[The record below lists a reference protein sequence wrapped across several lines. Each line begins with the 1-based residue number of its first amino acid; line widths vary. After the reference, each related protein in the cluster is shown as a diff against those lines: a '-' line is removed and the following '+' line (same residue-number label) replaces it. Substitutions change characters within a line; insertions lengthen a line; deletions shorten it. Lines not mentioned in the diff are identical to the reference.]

1 MMALAGIEPIFSTY
15 DYVIGGK
22 MVVGSAELT
31 AEYSKLMQSDYES
44 RQQIKQQLIQQMAQY
59 ILENNL
65 VEFTQL
71 DDPITGAK
79 RIKVRAYLAPNDQV
93 KILRLARKVD

>member
-31 AEYSKLMQSDYES
+31 ANYAELMQSDYES
-44 RQQIKQQLIQQMAQY
+44 RQQIKQYLIQQMAQY

-71 DDPITGAK
+71 DDPITGGK

-93 KILRLARKVD
+93 KILRVANKLV